1 MNGKKAKALRR
12 AAMAFTGIAE
22 EIQGTPA
29 IKVGYSKTKGGTVVL
44 TEGCFKST
52 YRKMKSGKLA

>member
-12 AAMAFTGIAE
+12 AAVAFTAIAE

-29 IKVGYSKTKGGTVVL
+29 VKEGYRTTKGGTVVL
-44 TEGCFKST
+44 TDGCYKST